1 MANPAK
7 QSPEYYMSRA
17 LELARQAEGRTRP
30 NPAVGAVIVR
40 HGTIVGEGYH
50 HRAGEPHAEI
60 NALRQAG
67 EQATD
72 ADLYVTLEPC
82 SHHGRTGPCA
92 EAILAAG
99 VRRVFVG
106 TKDPNPRVSGRG
118 VALLSDNGVEVVTDI
133 LAEECRNLIAPFAKH
148 VLTGKPLVTLKSAIT
163 LDGFCAT
170 SSGDSQWIS
179 NEHSRLYV
187 HQQRDKADAVMVG
200 IGTVLADNPRLTTRL
215 PEGGRNPLRVVVDS
229 FLRIPEDSALVT
241 LSADQSTLVAT
252 TKAADP
258 AKINRL
264 QAVGVRVLT
273 LPEKNGQVDLNALML
288 ALGKME
294 IQNLIL
300 EGGAVLNGSLLRQG
314 LVDRAMI
321 FIAPVL
327 LGGGD
332 GRGLF
337 AGPGAVRLAE
347 AWRLKHVRFRSF
359 GEDILLEGD
368 VYSCSRD

>member
-72 ADLYVTLEPC
+72 ANLYVTLEPC

>member
-1 MANPAK
+1 
-7 QSPEYYMSRA
+7 MSRA

-118 VALLSDNGVEVVTDI
+118 IALLSDNGVEVVTDI